1 MSNALNKS
9 WTFLKEVR
17 AQIRKIDWPTA
28 KESFKYTLVVI
39 LISFLLATF
48 LGGIDF
54 GLSVLLKNLI
64 K

>member
-1 MSNALNKS
+1 MSNILNKS

-17 AQIRKIDWPTA
+17 MQIKKIDWPTA
-28 KESFKYTLVVI
+28 KESFKYTLVV
-39 LISFLLATF
+39 LFISFLMAGF

-54 GLSVLLKNLI
+54 GLSILLKNLI